1 MSNNIFAA
9 NQKYKLLSYGDSVVI
24 GLSGGA
30 DSVCLAH
37 KLWSLRETLSL
48 SLTAAHVNHGI
59 RGAEAQRDEAF
70 CRAFC
75 AAYRI
80 PLEVLHADVPAQ
92 AAANKESTETCGR
105 RIRYAFFQ
113 SLAAD
118 GEKIA
123 TAHNADDHAE
133 TIFMHIV
140 RGAGGNGLCGI
151 APVRGNV
158 IRPLLLNSREEIEQY
173 CKRHSLDFVT
183 DSTNAENIYTRNK
196 IRNTVMPVLREIN
209 PSVRGAFIRM
219 ADHAAEDEAVL
230 SELAEAAYTRLFH
243 ENAIPESALSE
254 LPRGVQRRVI
264 RMALQQLGQK
274 EISAVHTADVL
285 HIAGTGRSVI
295 TAGGITVCSRAGMLL
310 FFDGYE
316 LFQPFSVSI
325 AETLCSESLRT
336 QTLGY
341 PYGTLKVQKILQKDL
356 QNLNKGLLDNAVDC
370 DKINSTLQLRSRRE
384 GDVFKSARG
393 YTKTLKKLFNEAHI
407 PPEQRNGVP
416 VLADGENII
425 WIDGFGTSADY
436 RVNGHSE
443 RIIIIS
449 RIMGVN

>member
-37 KLWSLRETLSL
+37 KLWSLREMLSL
-48 SLTAAHVNHGI
+48 NLIAAHVNHGI
-59 RGAEAQRDEAF
+59 RGAEAQRDEDF

-92 AAANKESTETCGR
+92 AAANKESTEACGR

-118 GEKIA
+118 GAKIA
-123 TAHNADDHAE
+123 TAHNTDDHAE
-133 TIFMHIV
+133 TILMHIV
-140 RGAGGNGLCGI
+140 RGAGSNGLCGI
-151 APVRGNV
+151 APVRGNI

-173 CKRHSLDFVT
+173 CKQHSLDFVT

-209 PSVRGAFIRM
+209 PSVRSAFVRL
-219 ADHAAEDEAVL
+219 ADLAAEDEAAL
-230 SELAEAAYTRLFH
+230 SGLAEAAYTRLFH
-243 ENAIPESALSE
+243 ENAISEAALSE

-274 EISAVHTADVL
+274 EISAVHAADVL

-310 FFDGYE
+310 FSEGYE
-316 LFQPFSVSI
+316 PFQPFSVLI
-325 AETLCSESLRT
+325 AETLCSGSNQEK
-336 QTLGY
+336 TLGY
-341 PYGTLKVQKILQKDL
+341 PYGKLKVQKILQKDL

-370 DKINSTLQLRSRRE
+370 DKINNTLQLRSRRA

-449 RIMGVN
+449 RLMGVN